1 MELIRGLYNL
11 RPRHRGTVLSI
22 GNFDGVH
29 IGHRAILEA
38 LGGLCEPGQR
48 TCALLFE
55 PTPREF
61 FAPRQAPARLMR
73 LREKLQV
80 LAQCGLDQVLCLRF
94 AEPIA
99 AMPPERFV
107 QQLLVDGLGVS
118 HVLVGE
124 DFRYGRQRTGTLE
137 SLRAAGS
144 AHGFAVSVAPT
155 VEHDGERV
163 SSTRVRA
170 ALQAGDFALA
180 AALLGRPYTMGGRVV
195 HGNKLGRTLGY
206 PTVNIPVRRRRT
218 PLHGIF
224 AVRVLGVVSRPLPG
238 VASLGTRPTVDGEGL
253 LLEVHLF
260 DFDGDLYGRRLEV
273 EFVAWLRGEERFDS
287 LAALERQMA
296 LDEARARQVLDVPV
310 PLRRQRDR

>member
-1 MELIRGLYNL
+1 
-11 RPRHRGTVLSI
+11 
-22 GNFDGVH
+22 
-29 IGHRAILEA
+29 
-38 LGGLCEPGQR
+38 
-48 TCALLFE
+48 
-55 PTPREF
+55 
-61 FAPRQAPARLMR
+61 
-73 LREKLQV
+73 
-80 LAQCGLDQVLCLRF
+80 
-94 AEPIA
+94 
-99 AMPPERFV
+99 
-107 QQLLVDGLGVS
+107 
-118 HVLVGE
+118 
-124 DFRYGRQRTGTLE
+124 
-137 SLRAAGS
+137 
-144 AHGFAVSVAPT
+144 
-155 VEHDGERV
+155 
-163 SSTRVRA
+163 VRA

-273 EFVAWLRGEERFDS
+273 EFVAWLRGEERFDT

-296 LDEARARQVLDVPV
+296 LDEARARQVLDAPV